1 MENTAAV
8 SGWVA
13 ILTACGPILIALI
26 GIIPTIISNRKKTQE
41 SLETMQKQ
49 TQASIA
55 SMQKQVTEDIEA
67 TKKEVGDLQVGFNQH
82 VAEEEEHRAKQ
93 ARYRIFRFYDEVCD
107 EKLHS
112 ESHWEDILDDVDFY
126 EKYCESHPEFKNNRG
141 KIAME
146 YLKEAYKKDKATGR
160 FLTHKVD

>member
-1 MENTAAV
+1 MQKQTN
-8 SGWVA
+8 
-13 ILTACGPILIALI
+13 
-26 GIIPTIISNRKKTQE
+26 E
-41 SLETMQKQ
+41 SLQSMQKQ
-49 TQASIA
+49 TQDSIA
-55 SMQKQVTEDIEA
+55 SMRKQVTEDIEA

-82 VAEEEEHRAKQ
+82 VAEEEENRAKQ

-107 EKLHS
+107 GKLHS
-112 ESHWEDILDDVDFY
+112 ESHWEDMLDDVDFY

-160 FLTHKVD
+160 FLTHKEE